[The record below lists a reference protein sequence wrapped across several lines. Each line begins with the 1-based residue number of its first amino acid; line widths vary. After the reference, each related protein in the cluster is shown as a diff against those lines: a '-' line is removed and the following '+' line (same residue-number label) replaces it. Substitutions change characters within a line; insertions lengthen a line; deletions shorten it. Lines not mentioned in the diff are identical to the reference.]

1 MLIELDKHIF
11 KEIKQVPTVLQSSY
25 ATEGTYP
32 SLNNVIVF
40 QKWYFNDPLVALPL
54 KIYSGSNYGFLGL
67 ISADNEFINAKKGVN
82 QVGYSVQVRLWI
94 LARF

>member
-25 ATEGTYP
+25 ATESTYP

-40 QKWYFNDPLVALPL
+40 QK
-54 KIYSGSNYGFLGL
+54 
-67 ISADNEFINAKKGVN
+67 
-82 QVGYSVQVRLWI
+82 
-94 LARF
+94 